1 MGSMELSTIHYFT
14 LSTLSCTCSANYQ
27 ILLKLEHIMSMK
39 LTTIKTSSL
48 LTVICLGAALTITSC
63 GGKKDTAATIE
74 PPTTPATAPA
84 ATTPAATTAA
94 GGALS
99 VAEKAQLTP
108 VKTALVMANS
118 AVTSGDMTKA
128 KAQFDKFNGLWKMAE
143 PMVKAKAGASYPM
156 IASGLEM
163 VKTAMGSATP
173 DKAKAGEG
181 LTSAIKAITAMMDKK

>member
-1 MGSMELSTIHYFT
+1 
-14 LSTLSCTCSANYQ
+14 
-27 ILLKLEHIMSMK
+27 MSMK
-39 LTTIKTSSL
+39 LTTLNSGL

-84 ATTPAATTAA
+84 ATTPAATTAAPAA